1 MRYPPF
7 RRARNQPLL
16 GLISNHQLNWWLV
29 TYNIKKCFKYEIVAV
44 NMTMTDVKIWVPD
57 GMVSYIITNDA
68 QSELTR
74 NAMLLYP
81 YIKDLNISHGKAAE
95 ILGIRKYE
103 LIDLYGKLGLPYLD
117 QDINEI
123 DKELQYWK
131 EMKGAVV

>member
-1 MRYPPF
+1 
-7 RRARNQPLL
+7 
-16 GLISNHQLNWWLV
+16 
-29 TYNIKKCFKYEIVAV
+29 
-44 NMTMTDVKIWVPD
+44 MTMTDVKIQMPD
-57 GMVSYIITNDA
+57 GMVSYAITNDK

-74 NAMLLYP
+74 NVMLLYP
-81 YIKDLNISHGKAAE
+81 YIKDLTISHGKAAE